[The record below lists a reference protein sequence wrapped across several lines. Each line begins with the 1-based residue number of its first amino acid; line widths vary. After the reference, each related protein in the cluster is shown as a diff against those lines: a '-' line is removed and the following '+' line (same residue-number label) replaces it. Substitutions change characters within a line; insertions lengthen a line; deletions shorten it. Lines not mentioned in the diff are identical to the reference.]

1 MKLDMNSI
9 DENGKTLAQ
18 FLSEYDPDRY
28 RHPSVTTDIVVFTMV
43 EREGGYDLAVMLIKR
58 RNHPF
63 VGGWALPGGFVEF
76 DEEVLD
82 GAKRELKEETGAD
95 NIILREIGTFSKVDR
110 DPRTRIITVGHYGF
124 APIGTLDVK
133 AGDDASDAKLFSIG
147 IDLVSCCASAEVYN
161 IELVSDIFLS
171 VRSKLRFDEF
181 GWYTEN
187 IEEGS
192 LASDHS
198 QILFTAIYNAFLMPR
213 KRLARL
219 LSGGRQE
226 IEDDIIEALDRTFEC
241 FPYRLN
247 RIED

>member
-82 GAKRELKEETGAD
+82 GAK
-95 NIILREIGTFSKVDR
+95 S
-110 DPRTRIITVGHYGF
+110 
-124 APIGTLDVK
+124 
-133 AGDDASDAKLFSIG
+133 
-147 IDLVSCCASAEVYN
+147 
-161 IELVSDIFLS
+161 
-171 VRSKLRFDEF
+171 
-181 GWYTEN
+181 
-187 IEEGS
+187 
-192 LASDHS
+192 
-198 QILFTAIYNAFLMPR
+198 
-213 KRLARL
+213 
-219 LSGGRQE
+219 
-226 IEDDIIEALDRTFEC
+226 
-241 FPYRLN
+241 
-247 RIED
+247 